1 MPVLARIMD
10 MLALLLFLTFNGH
23 LWLISL
29 LVDTFHTLPIGGEPL
44 NSNAFLA
51 LTKAGSLIFLNGL
64 MLYAAYY
71 SAADP
76 ESGIRF
82 TESYGPAI
90 IHFCYW
96 ISINSDCRYL
106 FNGGINAVNCA
117 FLRTF
122 IQ

>member
-1 MPVLARIMD
+1 M
-10 MLALLLFLTFNGH
+10 
-23 LWLISL
+23 
-29 LVDTFHTLPIGGEPL
+29 VDFTAGRYLHTLPIGGEPL

-64 MLYAAYY
+64 MLALPLITLLLTLNLALGLLNRMAPQL
-71 SAADP
+71 SIFVIGFP
-76 ESGIRF
+76 LTLTVGI
-82 TESYGPAI
+82 
-90 IHFCYW
+90 
-96 ISINSDCRYL
+96 

>member
-1 MPVLARIMD
+1 M
-10 MLALLLFLTFNGH
+10 
-23 LWLISL
+23 
-29 LVDTFHTLPIGGEPL
+29 VDFTAGRYLHTLPIGGEPL

-64 MLYAAYY
+64 MLATAHY

-90 IHFCYW
+90 IHFIGFPLTLTVG
-96 ISINSDCRYL
+96 ISLMAALMPFIGP
-106 FNGGINAVNCA
+106 FAK
-117 FLRTF
+117 TF
-122 IQ
+122 FS